1 MSTYSVIV
9 GIVTRFPTKPGNI
22 PPQNESYG
30 LGHLSIW
37 KKGNAIPFFL
47 PLFPSVGC
55 SCREEVELVPV
66 RMMLPFTDLDEP
78 ADTASRKTSR
88 ESFTLLGSRGS
99 NKLLPV

>member
-1 MSTYSVIV
+1 MRASLEWVI
-9 GIVTRFPTKPGNI
+9 GIPRLHACDALKLCSHG
-22 PPQNESYG
+22 YG